1 MQGGLPAPGE
11 LISIRQHRWRV
22 ERAHRSGDIVRIDV
36 ADDDRRLTF
45 LAPIDRPSTIEP
57 RSRWQR
63 ASRSR
68 AFARLAGLFSHA
80 TSARI
85 PAAAIDADVLLLPYQ
100 LEPTIAL
107 INGVR
112 RILIADDVGLGKTIQ
127 AGLAIAELRRRRG
140 GLRALV
146 LAPASLRR
154 QWANELRSRFAITAT
169 MADVRTPT
177 VALCH
182 GGM

>member
-1 MQGGLPAPGE
+1 M
-11 LISIRQHRWRV
+11 
-22 ERAHRSGDIVRIDV
+22 
-36 ADDDRRLTF
+36 
-45 LAPIDRPSTIEP
+45 
-57 RSRWQR
+57 
-63 ASRSR
+63 
-68 AFARLAGLFSHA
+68 
-80 TSARI
+80 
-85 PAAAIDADVLLLPYQ
+85 LLPYQ

-154 QWANELRSRFAITAT
+154 QWANELWSRFAITAT
-169 MADVRTPT
+169 MADAIHIDRLSDEIARGDSPWRRAGVW
-177 VALCH
+177 LI
-182 GGM
+182 